1 MEKVHKRY
9 YSWYCTCKGLLSGV
23 RANNWGAFLGNGSVP
38 RKKIHCTDG
47 EKMNFD
53 SNAFVCNV
61 NYWEGHLFRHIDYRD
76 PQSYNLCGT
85 SLLLE
90 NLSKCE
96 RKHVLVMSTPMPCE
110 MVWRTK
116 VPLY

>member
-1 MEKVHKRY
+1 
-9 YSWYCTCKGLLSGV
+9 
-23 RANNWGAFLGNGSVP
+23 
-38 RKKIHCTDG
+38 
-47 EKMNFD
+47 MNFD

-90 NLSKCE
+90 SNVNASVV
-96 RKHVLVMSTPMPCE
+96 RNGVVHQGSIVLTTTFRRVVS
-110 MVWRTK
+110 
-116 VPLY
+116 

>member
-1 MEKVHKRY
+1 
-9 YSWYCTCKGLLSGV
+9 
-23 RANNWGAFLGNGSVP
+23 
-38 RKKIHCTDG
+38 
-47 EKMNFD
+47 MNFD

-61 NYWEGHLFRHIDYRD
+61 NYWEGHLFRHIDYRA

-90 NLSKCE
+90 NLSKGE
-96 RKHVLVMSTPMPCE
+96 RVMSTPMYACVCMYVCE